1 MWLGSEEAM
10 SARAKLMAKRG
21 LETYCLYLGNTLQ
34 EKALKD
40 KFKAGDKE
48 KIENA
53 VQATLDWLHRLD
65 KNKLPEEGEFEAKQ
79 QELDGI
85 VNPIMQKV
93 YQAADVEPGQ
103 GASSAS

>member
-1 MWLGSEEAM
+1 M
-10 SARAKLMAKRG
+10 
-21 LETYCLYLGNTLQ
+21 Q

-103 GASSAS
+103 EASSAS

>member
-34 EKALKD
+34 EKALED

-48 KIENA
+48 KIDNA
-53 VQATLDWLHRLD
+53 VQAS
-65 KNKLPEEGEFEAKQ
+65 P
-79 QELDGI
+79 
-85 VNPIMQKV
+85 P
-93 YQAADVEPGQ
+93 
-103 GASSAS
+103 

>member
-1 MWLGSEEAM
+1 MPC
-10 SARAKLMAKRG
+10 R
-21 LETYCLYLGNTLQ
+21 
-34 EKALKD
+34 
-40 KFKAGDKE
+40 
-48 KIENA
+48 
-53 VQATLDWLHRLD
+53 LHRLD

-85 VNPIMQKV
+85 VNPIMQTV

>member
-1 MWLGSEEAM
+1 M
-10 SARAKLMAKRG
+10 
-21 LETYCLYLGNTLQ
+21 
-34 EKALKD
+34 KD

-103 GASSAS
+103 GASSASRAPSGYELLS